1 MARTAEEILSDILE
15 SIQDGNEASLE
26 SNRLSVRFIDQ
37 LNKIAQ
43 IPGNVQQP
51 FAFMGILYDNINQQ
65 KQIYNQVQKAA
76 LALGSSEKALR
87 ANSMVE
93 RARQDFGP
101 TIALNTAI
109 DALSTGTLGL
119 SRETFQLALEM
130 RATGESSRSLL
141 QLQKDLLSQGGLS
154 VSQMDSLSLELKN
167 ARDQYGI
174 STDYLVDS
182 INILAD
188 KMTQFNMMGVTK
200 ELASLTTEFTA
211 KYGMGNQKLLESVIN
226 SLFTG
231 DKLRQFAQFGVTGE
245 MAGLQAAPS
254 LGGLEQVIARMAMTS
269 ENLFQQFIRQGD
281 LPSVAYARV
290 EKVLGMN
297 IGVLK
302 AFSELK
308 AQAPQSINADKTA
321 EEIKKQ
327 EAIQKEIGL
336 HMFEM
341 NGKLAEML
349 AKMEGQVY
357 YFTTSIGLAINAGV
371 TLAAINTRIF
381 NLTNALTN
389 PKADPAKTL
398 KEKALVLNAKLAGSD
413 SMRIVAS
420 LAGIG
425 TALTAG
431 FFAFDEFKKIL
442 DDDATTQA
450 DALKLILSSSLCL
463 LGALAPLA
471 SYIGPIAKMA
481 PLLTGLSTFL
491 FANPIGLGLLAVAA
505 GITYLATATEDNTK
519 KSAQVQSV
527 RVVQAPNPTVTTNT
541 FLSTNS
547 DLTKALLANV
557 FDSSTKQRDLD
568 QQQLKALK
576 QQNALQQQTLDF
588 MRRLVTNTKGYSFS
602 PVNNIGP

>member
-1 MARTAEEILSDILE
+1 MATTEELLSEILEAL
-15 SIQDGNEASLE
+15 QDGNEASLE
-26 SNRLSVRFIDQ
+26 SNRLSIRFGDQ
-37 LNKIAQ
+37 LAKIAQ

-51 FAFMGILYDNINQQ
+51 FAFMSIMFDNINQQ

-130 RATGESSRSLL
+130 RATGENSRSLL

-154 VSQMDSLSLELKN
+154 VSQMNSLSLELKN

-341 NGKLAEML
+341 NGKLAQML

-357 YFTTSIGLAINAGV
+357 YFVISAATAYNSLNTLSAIN
-371 TLAAINTRIF
+371 NRIH
-381 NLTNALTN
+381 NLTNALASGTST
-389 PKADPAKTL
+389 KPALTL
-398 KEKALVLNAKLAGSD
+398 QERMIASNAKVAGSNSMKIVGTLAG
-413 SMRIVAS
+413 
-420 LAGIG
+420 LG
-425 TALTAG
+425 TAFTAG
-431 FFAFDEFKKIL
+431 FAAFDELKKVM
-442 DDDATTQA
+442 DDDAATQA
-450 DALKLILSSSLCL
+450 DALKLILSSSLSL

-471 SYIGPIAKMA
+471 SLFPVIGTILPFM
-481 PLLTGLSTFL
+481 TGLATFL
-491 FANPIGLGLLAVAA
+491 FANPIGLALLAVGA
-505 GITYLATATEDNTK
+505 GLTYLATATEDSAK
-519 KSAQVQSV
+519 KSTQVQPV
-527 RVVQAPNPTVTTNT
+527 RIVQAPSPTVTTNT

-547 DLTKALLANV
+547 DLTKALLSNV

-588 MRRLVTNTKGYSFS
+588 MRRLVTNTKGYSLS
-602 PVNNIGP
+602 QVGNIGP